1 LLLRMQDVDTD
12 AFSIMGNMIHTQSA
26 DSLNKFWSVLNIRNP
41 ERAVAWKAHIIEQG
55 PIPEPL
61 T

>member
-1 LLLRMQDVDTD
+1 
-12 AFSIMGNMIHTQSA
+12 MIHTQSA
-26 DSLNKFWSVLNIRNP
+26 DSLNKFWSVLDIRNP